1 MIIGLGGLGSVVLEL
16 LARQDGMGRII
27 VGSLEDAPSR
37 ARCNLTRTGAVTQGY
52 SPVIEFTPLD
62 IDKPATVVDAVHRY
76 RPDLIFSAATMQ
88 TWWLPNLLPD
98 EQRTLLKSARYGM
111 WLPIHLT
118 LTLKLMRTLTD
129 SNFEGFTLTA
139 PYPDVINPIL
149 GRLGLAPTCGVGN
162 VGEIEP
168 KVRLLA
174 AQQLGAP
181 LEAVD
186 VSLVAHH
193 AMVSVAY
200 SDVPQDIPP
209 YFLRVRHRGED
220 VTRMIQADELLLS
233 PYPLPP
239 GPATHFLTAASIV
252 PLIRAFF
259 SDQPSRLHAP
269 APNGLP
275 GGYPVE
281 VSSEGIEPAVID
293 GLTLDQAVDINERS
307 HPFDGIDSIEHDGTA
322 VFCPESVEIF
332 RDALG
337 YDCDRLPPSE
347 AEERAKELMV
357 RFREY
362 AGRHGVSL

>member
-1 MIIGLGGLGSVVLEL
+1 VSKNAEPTVMIIGLGGLGSVVLEL

-27 VGSLEDAPSR
+27 VGSLENAPSR
-37 ARCNLTRTGAVTQGY
+37 ALCNLARTGAVAQGY
-52 SPVIEFTPLD
+52 SPAIEFTPLD

-98 EQRTLLKSARYGM
+98 EQRTLIKSARHGM
-111 WLPIHLT
+111 WLPTHLT
-118 LTLKLMRTLTD
+118 HTLKLMRTLKD

-149 GRLGLAPTCGVGN
+149 DRLGLAPTCGVGN

-174 AQQLGAP
+174 AQQLGTP

-193 AMVSVAY
+193 AMVSMAY
-200 SDVPQDIPP
+200 SDAPQDTPP
-209 YFLRVRHRGED
+209 YFLRVKHNSED
-220 VTRMIQADELLLS
+220 VTQMIRPDELLLS

-239 GPATHFLTAASIV
+239 GPATHSLTAASIV

-259 SDQPSRLHAP
+259 SDEPSRLHAP
-269 APNGLP
+269 VTKA
-275 GGYPVE
+275 V
-281 VSSEGIEPAVID
+281 PAFKNNPM
-293 GLTLDQAVDINERS
+293 LRMPASARTM
-307 HPFDGIDSIEHDGTA
+307 
-322 VFCPESVEIF
+322 
-332 RDALG
+332 
-337 YDCDRLPPSE
+337 PPST
-347 AEERAKELMV
+347 RTPRPK
-357 RFREY
+357 RF
-362 AGRHGVSL
+362 S